1 MVFFCYCLSF
11 FAHLFLLGNGNYK
24 EITKTNH
31 RGRLHHG
38 VQSARWWKLF
48 LPRGRTSTRIQG
60 WHVKIA
66 HFEFKGPLNAFVN
79 LAIFLSLWRLYLWIN
94 LKFQEK
100 RPSLLS
106 ELAAVNGARYFR
118 GAKTPRIKLM
128 RLSFFFFFFET
139 KVEHSL
145 KAVASLPDVLFVTQ
159 SFLPFLGEERGIAWR
174 VRRGSRRAL
183 LALRARALSG
193 SPFFRYFK
201 DDTSILFY
209 FILFL
214 SFFFFNLFIFCSQLA
229 ARIISARV
237 FPTLLFRFT
246 D

>member
-1 MVFFCYCLSF
+1 MNKPKIPRETTLVTVGISSSQWGSLLQGDQNNSYKVD
-11 FAHLFLLGNGNYK
+11 ATELFL
-24 EITKTNH
+24 
-31 RGRLHHG
+31 
-38 VQSARWWKLF
+38 
-48 LPRGRTSTRIQG
+48 
-60 WHVKIA
+60 
-66 HFEFKGPLNAFVN
+66 
-79 LAIFLSLWRLYLWIN
+79 
-94 LKFQEK
+94 
-100 RPSLLS
+100 
-106 ELAAVNGARYFR
+106 
-118 GAKTPRIKLM
+118 
-128 RLSFFFFFFET
+128 FFFET

-183 LALRARALSG
+183 LALRAHALSG

-229 ARIISARV
+229 ARV
-237 FPTLLFRFT
+237 FPTFVYQLTSLFLFFFSPNKIKGLAWKKETMLGT
-246 D
+246 DYQLVKPMLWSLKYQQKFVSSTEVYPTNHGTCRI